1 MKKVFLF
8 ALATAMMSFAGC
20 QQMEQEA
27 PVNPNEGGSTFEFVA
42 DIAHTKTTLDVANGY
57 KVDWEEGDL
66 IYMVTSDGTWGKPY
80 NDDKNAE
87 TIAEFTYAESK
98 FTSEATIADG
108 EYIFKGMYAAAS
120 QKSFHRGASSTHK
133 LEATQAQDCANPT
146 AHIKAN
152 DALVGTFTATVPMT
166 EMAKMNM
173 SHLYTLMQVNVK
185 NNTGAGIEVSKFEMT
200 AEGADLAGIFNVTS
214 FETPSI
220 TAKEGEAAT
229 ETITVNVTGG
239 AVDAGNALPIYF
251 VMAPLANYSGNVTF
265 KVTDSKGNTYS
276 KTVTMSG
283 ISFEAGKYN
292 TTPYAISVAD
302 EVVAPD
308 QPGEG
313 APYYEKVTSAPVD
326 WSGKYLIVYETGENA
341 YVFNGKDEVNGY
353 VAAKISDNKIAST
366 SEIDAVAVTIEP
378 MSGGYAIKTSAG
390 YIYGNSSSNKLSFD
404 SSQKLNTIEYSSTN
418 DVTITSGRVLRFNA
432 ASNQMRYRYYSS
444 GTQQPIQ
451 LYRLAA
457 SNETPDLPDT
467 TPAIV
472 VSGETSKN
480 VEFGGGEVTFNY
492 ELKNLDGEELTWEVS
507 DEEMISSVSAE
518 DGVLTVTVAEN
529 DGEARTAT
537 ITLSCGDADDVVLI
551 LNQAEYV
558 DASVIEEIT
567 VADFLSK
574 SVDANVWYQ
583 LTGTI
588 KEIKNT
594 TYGNFY
600 LEDETG
606 YVYVYGL
613 TKTQVSSNDKSFE
626 SIGLREGDTVT
637 LIGTRAQYA
646 SASVADQKEQVGG
659 PAYYVSHVVAPYVE
673 LTMESASVDAE
684 TTSYT
689 VDIKSNSNW
698 IASASTDVT
707 LDKTSGNGDASI
719 KMTFTENTT
728 SDAVT
733 HTLTVEVEGSTKT
746 FTLTQKGVVS
756 GGDNEPV
763 VVFAE
768 SFSKSTG
775 TMGWS
780 DNAGNGTFAT
790 DNTGWTVENAY
801 GAGGSAKF
809 GTSKKLGKAT
819 TPALNITGN
828 ATLKFK
834 AGAWTGDQT
843 NLKLSMSGGTL
854 SVTSVTMKDATWTEY
869 EVTIT
874 NATSGAKVTFEGKQA
889 SKARFFLDDIEII
902 QN

>member
-1 MKKVFLF
+1 MRKIFKSFMLVAAAAMTF
-8 ALATAMMSFAGC
+8 ASCQREELNAPKETVSATLTMHAGV
-20 QQMEQEA
+20 EQTKTYIGENNTVLWGTDEA
-27 PVNPNEGGSTFEFVA
+27 VKLYVGAGEDYKFVSSSTSKYNGQETATFEFSISGVDA
-42 DIAHTKTTLDVANGY
+42 SGPYNLGGIYPASATVDNTNPDTY
-57 KVDWEEGDL
+57 KVILPDVQEAEVGKYDPSAYIMVLKPETVETLPTEYQASFRRATALNKITLTGVNEDISSVEITVPEGKEFAGSR
-66 IYMVTSDGTWGKPY
+66 YFNVMDGTSGKIYYDKTNTIKVNSPFTGESIDVWFCSWGVEL
-80 NDDKNAE
+80 DA
-87 TIAEFTYAESK
+87 
-98 FTSEATIADG
+98 G
-108 EYIFKGMYAAAS
+108 EELTVKMYADEN
-120 QKSFHRGASSTHK
+120 T
-133 LEATQAQDCANPT
+133 
-146 AHIKAN
+146 
-152 DALVGTFTATVPMT
+152 
-166 EMAKMNM
+166 
-173 SHLYTLMQVNVK
+173 YTR
-185 NNTGAGIEVSKFEMT
+185 T
-200 AEGADLAGIFNVTS
+200 
-214 FETPSI
+214 I
-220 TAKEGEAAT
+220 TAKENG
-229 ETITVNVTGG
+229 ITFAEGKLNTLKISM
-239 AVDAGNALPIYF
+239 AGINP
-251 VMAPLANYSGNVTF
+251 
-265 KVTDSKGNTYS
+265 
-276 KTVTMSG
+276 
-283 ISFEAGKYN
+283 
-292 TTPYAISVAD
+292 D
-302 EVVAPD
+302 EQEKPE
-308 QPGEG
+308 QPEG
-313 APYYEKVTSAPVD
+313 TACYEKVTSAPAD
-326 WSGKYLIVYETGENA
+326 WSGKYLIVYETEENA

-353 VAAKISDNKIAST
+353 VEAKISDNKIVST

-418 DVTITSGRVLRFNA
+418 DVTITSGRVLRFNN

-492 ELKNLDGEELTWEVS
+492 ELKNLDGEELTCEVS

-529 DGEARTAT
+529 EGEARTAT
-537 ITLSCGDADDVVLI
+537 ITLSCGDAEPVVLTI
-551 LNQAEYV
+551 NQAEYV
-558 DASVIEEIT
+558 DASVIKEIT

-613 TKTQVSSNDKSFE
+613 TETQVSSNDKSFE

-659 PAYYVSHVVAPYVE
+659 PAYYVSHVAAPYVE

-689 VDIKSNSNW
+689 VEIKSNSNW
-698 IASASTDVT
+698 TASASTDVT
-707 LDKTSGNGDASI
+707 LDQTSGNGDASI
-719 KMTFTENTT
+719 KMTFAENTT

-733 HTLTVEVEGSTKT
+733 HTLTVAVEGSTKT

-756 GGDNEPV
+756 GDGNEPV
-763 VVFAE
+763 VVFSE

-809 GTSKKLGKAT
+809 GASKKLGKAT

-854 SVTSVTMKDATWTEY
+854 SVTSVTMKNATWTEY

>member
-1 MKKVFLF
+1 MKKIFKSFMLIAAAAMAFTSCQKEEASAPETVSATLTMHAGVEQTKTYLDENNAVLWGKGEAVSLYVGSGSTAKFFDSASTDAYDGEATASFAFDIKDVAEADSYTLGGIYPASAAIDDNEDPKKCKTILPQIQNAEVGKYDPAAYIMVLKPETVETLPEEYVASF
-8 ALATAMMSFAGC
+8 RRATALNKITLTNVKEDITTVEITVPEGKALAGRRYFNLTDGESGEIYYGQSNAITVNSKYSGSTIDVWFCSWGVELAAGEELIVRMKNANKSFTRTIQAKEAGIKFVEGDLNTLKINMETAEEESFDSFAG
-20 QQMEQEA
+20 EWLITGTSGSVTYAAGAYVSGKNNLNNNIAITIENDVIA
-27 PVNPNEGGSTFEFVA
+27 PVDGLENCKMLLTKITEGDYEGMYTIQ
-42 DIAHTKTTLDVANGY
+42 DANGKY
-57 KVDWEEGDL
+57 L
-66 IYMVTSDGTWGKPY
+66 
-80 NDDKNAE
+80 
-87 TIAEFTYAESK
+87 
-98 FTSEATIADG
+98 
-108 EYIFKGMYAAAS
+108 YAAAS
-120 QKSFHRGASSTHK
+120 GSNYLKATESASSEHYYW
-133 LEATQAQDCANPT
+133 
-146 AHIKAN
+146 
-152 DALVGTFTATVPMT
+152 TV
-166 EMAKMNM
+166 ECK
-173 SHLYTLMQVNVK
+173 
-185 NNTGAGIEVSKFEMT
+185 
-200 AEGADLAGIFNVTS
+200 D
-214 FETPSI
+214 
-220 TAKEGEAAT
+220 
-229 ETITVNVTGG
+229 
-239 AVDAGNALPIYF
+239 
-251 VMAPLANYSGNVTF
+251 
-265 KVTDSKGNTYS
+265 
-276 KTVTMSG
+276 
-283 ISFEAGKYN
+283 GKYS
-292 TTPYAISVAD
+292 IVAS
-302 EVVAPD
+302 
-308 QPGEG
+308 
-313 APYYEKVTSAPVD
+313 K
-326 WSGKYLIVYETGENA
+326 
-341 YVFNGKDEVNGY
+341 
-353 VAAKISDNKIAST
+353 
-366 SEIDAVAVTIEP
+366 
-378 MSGGYAIKTSAG
+378 
-390 YIYGNSSSNKLSFD
+390 SSNRNVMQFNPNNGSPIFACYA
-404 SSQKLNTIEYSSTN
+404 SASQTAVVLYPYSM
-418 DVTITSGRVLRFNA
+418 VKV
-432 ASNQMRYRYYSS
+432 
-444 GTQQPIQ
+444 
-451 LYRLAA
+451 
-457 SNETPDLPDT
+457 DT
-467 TPAIV
+467 TPKIV
-472 VSGETSKN
+472 VSGATIKD
-480 VEFGGGEVTFNY
+480 VVFGGETVTFNY
-492 ELKNLDGEELTWEVS
+492 ELKYLEEELTWEVS
-507 DEEMISSVSAE
+507 DGEMISSVSAE

-537 ITLSCGDADDVVLI
+537 ITLSCGDADDVVLT
-551 LNQAEYV
+551 LKQAEYV

-567 VADFLSK
+567 VADFLGK

-583 LTGTI
+583 LTGII

-626 SIGLREGDTVT
+626 SIGLRAGDTVT
-637 LIGTRAQYA
+637 LIGTRDQY
-646 SASVADQKEQVGG
+646 SNASVADQKEQVGG
-659 PAYYVSHVVAPYVE
+659 PAYYVGHVAAPYVE

-698 IASASTDVT
+698 TASASADVT

-733 HTLTVEVEGSTKT
+733 HTLTVAVEGSTKT

-768 SFSKSTG
+768 SFSKTTG

-790 DNTGWTVENAY
+790 DNTGWTVENAF

-854 SVTSVTMKDATWTEY
+854 SVTSVTMKNATWTEY

>member
-1 MKKVFLF
+1 MLVAAAAMAFTSCQKEEVSAPETVSVNLTMHAGVEETKTFLGENNQVLWGKNEAVKLYVGAGETAKFVSSESTDAYENDETASFEFSISGVEASASYNLGGIYPASAAVNNNENPARFKVTLPDVQTAEVGKYDPSAYIMVLKPETVETLPTEYQASFRR
-8 ALATAMMSFAGC
+8 ATALNKITLTGVKEDITSVEITVPDGKDFAGRRYFNLIEGTSGEIYYG
-20 QQMEQEA
+20 QTSTIIVNA
-27 PVNPNEGGSTFEFVA
+27 PYTGES
-42 DIAHTKTTLDVANGY
+42 IDVWFCSWGVELAAG
-57 KVDWEEGDL
+57 EEL
-66 IYMVTSDGTWGKPY
+66 TVKMCA
-80 NDDKNAE
+80 AE
-87 TIAEFTYAESK
+87 NTY
-98 FTSEATIADG
+98 TRT
-108 EYIFKGMYAAAS
+108 
-120 QKSFHRGASSTHK
+120 
-133 LEATQAQDCANPT
+133 
-146 AHIKAN
+146 
-152 DALVGTFTATVPMT
+152 
-166 EMAKMNM
+166 
-173 SHLYTLMQVNVK
+173 
-185 NNTGAGIEVSKFEMT
+185 
-200 AEGADLAGIFNVTS
+200 
-214 FETPSI
+214 I
-220 TAKEGEAAT
+220 TAKGNGITFDEGKLNTLKISMADINPDEQEQPDGAA
-229 ETITVNVTGG
+229 
-239 AVDAGNALPIYF
+239 
-251 VMAPLANYSGNVTF
+251 
-265 KVTDSKGNTYS
+265 
-276 KTVTMSG
+276 
-283 ISFEAGKYN
+283 
-292 TTPYAISVAD
+292 
-302 EVVAPD
+302 
-308 QPGEG
+308 
-313 APYYEKVTSAPVD
+313 YYEKVTAGLAD
-326 WSGKYLIVYETGENA
+326 WSGKYLIVYETGESA

-353 VAAKISDNKIAST
+353 VAATISDNKIAST

-378 MSGGYAIKTSAG
+378 MSGGYAIKTLAG

-418 DVTITSGRVLRFNA
+418 DVTITSGRVLRFNN

-451 LYRLAA
+451 LYRLVA
-457 SNETPDLPDT
+457 SDETPDLPDT

-472 VSGETSKN
+472 VSGETAKS

-492 ELKNLDGEELTWEVS
+492 ELKNLDGEELTWEIS
-507 DEEMISSVSAE
+507 DEDMISYVSAE
-518 DGVLTVTVAEN
+518 GGVLTVTVYEN
-529 DGEARTAT
+529 IGKERTAT
-537 ITLSCGDADDVVLI
+537 ITLTCGDAEPVELTI
-551 LNQAEYV
+551 NQAEYV
-558 DASVIEEIT
+558 DTSVIEEIS
-567 VADFLSK
+567 VADFLNK

-583 LTGTI
+583 LTGII

-613 TKTQVSSNDKSFE
+613 TKTQVSSNDRSFE
-626 SIGLREGDTVT
+626 SIGLRAGDTVT
-637 LIGTRAQYA
+637 LIGTRDQY
-646 SASVADQKEQVGG
+646 SNASVADQKEQVGG
-659 PAYYVSHVVAPYVE
+659 PAYYVGHVAAPYVE

-698 IASASTDVT
+698 TASASTDVT

-733 HTLTVEVEGSTKT
+733 HTLTVAVEGSTKT

-768 SFSKSTG
+768 SFSNSTG

-843 NLKLSMSGGTL
+843 NLNLSMSGGTL
-854 SVTSVTMKDATWTEY
+854 SVTSVTMKNATWTEY

>member
-1 MKKVFLF
+1 MLVAAAAMAFTSCQKEEVCAPETVSVNLTMHAGVEETKTFLGENNQVLWGKGETVKLYVGAGETPKF
-8 ALATAMMSFAGC
+8 VSSKPTDAYENEATASFEFSISDVETSSSYNLGGIYPASAAVNNNENPAKFKVTLPDVQTAEVGKYDPSAYIMVLKPETVETLPTEYQASFRRATALNKITLTGVKENITSVEITVPEGKDFAGRRYF
-20 QQMEQEA
+20 
-27 PVNPNEGGSTFEFVA
+27 NLIEGTSG
-42 DIAHTKTTLDVANGY
+42 DIYYGQ
-57 KVDWEEGDL
+57 
-66 IYMVTSDGTWGKPY
+66 TS
-80 NDDKNAE
+80 
-87 TIAEFTYAESK
+87 
-98 FTSEATIADG
+98 
-108 EYIFKGMYAAAS
+108 
-120 QKSFHRGASSTHK
+120 
-133 LEATQAQDCANPT
+133 
-146 AHIKAN
+146 
-152 DALVGTFTATVPMT
+152 
-166 EMAKMNM
+166 
-173 SHLYTLMQVNVK
+173 
-185 NNTGAGIEVSKFEMT
+185 
-200 AEGADLAGIFNVTS
+200 
-214 FETPSI
+214 
-220 TAKEGEAAT
+220 
-229 ETITVNVTGG
+229 TITVNAPYTGESIDVWFCSWG
-239 AVDAGNALPIYF
+239 VELAAGEELTVKMCA
-251 VMAPLANYSGNVTF
+251 AE
-265 KVTDSKGNTYS
+265 NTYTRTITA
-276 KTVTMSG
+276 KDSG
-283 ISFEAGKYN
+283 ITFAEGKLN
-292 TTPYAISVAD
+292 TLKISMAD
-302 EVVAPD
+302 INPD
-308 QPGEG
+308 EQDKPEQPEQPEQPDG
-313 APYYEKVTSAPVD
+313 AAYYEKVTSAPVD

-418 DVTITSGRVLRFNA
+418 DVTITSGRVLRFNS

-444 GTQQPIQ
+444 ETQQPIQ

-529 DGEARTAT
+529 YGEERTAN

-637 LIGTRAQYA
+637 LNGTRAQYA
-646 SASVADQKEQVGG
+646 SAGVADQKEQVGG
-659 PAYYVSHVVAPYVE
+659 PAYYVSHVAAPYVE

-698 IASASTDVT
+698 KASASTDVT

-733 HTLTVEVEGSTKT
+733 HTLTVAVEGSTKT

-780 DNAGNGTFAT
+780 DNAGNGTFAA

-809 GTSKKLGKAT
+809 GASKKLGKAT

-854 SVTSVTMKDATWTEY
+854 SVTSVTMKNATWTEY

>member
-1 MKKVFLF
+1 MLV
-8 ALATAMMSFAGC
+8 AAAAMAFTSCQKEEVSAPETVSVNLTMHAGV
-20 QQMEQEA
+20 EE
-27 PVNPNEGGSTFEFVA
+27 
-42 DIAHTKTTLDVANGY
+42 TKTFLGENNQV
-57 KVDWEEGDL
+57 L
-66 IYMVTSDGTWGKPY
+66 WGKGEAVKLY
-80 NDDKNAE
+80 VGAGETAKFVSSESTNEYENAE
-87 TIAEFTYAESK
+87 TASFEFSISGVESSASYNLGGIYPASAAVNNNEDPAKFRVVLPDVQTAEVGKYDPSAYIMVLKPETVETLPTEYQASFRRATALNKITLTGVKENI
-98 FTSEATIADG
+98 TSVEI
-108 EYIFKGMYAAAS
+108 
-120 QKSFHRGASSTHK
+120 
-133 LEATQAQDCANPT
+133 
-146 AHIKAN
+146 
-152 DALVGTFTATVPMT
+152 TVPEEKDFAGRRYFNLT
-166 EMAKMNM
+166 DGTSGDIYYGQTNVITVNSQFTGESIDVWFCSWGVELAAGDELSVKMCAAENT
-173 SHLYTLMQVNVK
+173 YTR
-185 NNTGAGIEVSKFEMT
+185 T
-200 AEGADLAGIFNVTS
+200 
-214 FETPSI
+214 I
-220 TAKEGEAAT
+220 TAKGNGITFAEGKLNTLKISMADINPDEQEQPEQPDGAA
-229 ETITVNVTGG
+229 
-239 AVDAGNALPIYF
+239 
-251 VMAPLANYSGNVTF
+251 
-265 KVTDSKGNTYS
+265 
-276 KTVTMSG
+276 
-283 ISFEAGKYN
+283 
-292 TTPYAISVAD
+292 
-302 EVVAPD
+302 
-308 QPGEG
+308 
-313 APYYEKVTSAPVD
+313 YYEKVTAGLAD

-353 VAAKISDNKIAST
+353 VAATISDNKIAST

-390 YIYGNSSSNKLSFD
+390 YIYGNASSNKLSFD

-418 DVTITSGRVLRFNA
+418 DVTITSGRVLRFNS

-472 VSGETSKN
+472 VSVETTKS

-492 ELKNLDGEELTWEVS
+492 ELKNLDGEELTWEIS
-507 DEEMISSVSAE
+507 DKDMISSVSAE
-518 DGVLTVTVAEN
+518 GGVLTVTVAEN

-537 ITLSCGDADDVVLI
+537 ITLSCGDADDVVLT
-551 LNQAEYV
+551 LKQAEYV

-567 VADFLSK
+567 VADFLGK

-583 LTGTI
+583 LTGII

-613 TKTQVSSNDKSFE
+613 TKTQVSSNDRSFE
-626 SIGLREGDTVT
+626 SIGLRAGDTVT
-637 LIGTRAQYA
+637 LIGTRDQYSNA
-646 SASVADQKEQVGG
+646 NVADQKEQVGG
-659 PAYYVSHVVAPYVE
+659 PAYYVGHVAAPYVE

-698 IASASTDVT
+698 TASASSDVT
-707 LDKTSGNGDASI
+707 LDKASGNGDASI

-733 HTLTVEVEGSTKT
+733 HTLTVAVEGSTKT

-768 SFSKSTG
+768 SFSKTTG

-834 AGAWTGDQT
+834 AGAWNGDQT
-843 NLKLSMSGGTL
+843 TLKLSMSGGTL
-854 SVTSVTMKDATWTEY
+854 SVTSVTMKNATWTEY